1 MNRKLMRSAVGML
14 ALACAGMP
22 PARAETTNYLWPRFA
37 VTAGSYRIDTDDSIR
52 IDVSAQATGTE
63 ARLEEDFGLPDSES
77 LTTLGFEWGFAARH
91 SLDFKYYDLDR
102 EGSRTISR
110 TITIRDVEFPVGASL
125 DASFGTT
132 SIEGAYNYWFVR
144 RDELGVAASLGL
156 VYLDLG
162 ASMTGTAV
170 FGSSGAT
177 ETRSVSAS
185 TDLPVPMIG
194 LAVKG
199 SPWRRVVLFGS
210 GRYLPAV
217 QIGDIDGEAGSYKL
231 GADWYLIG
239 AFALGASYDGTFYKI
254 DVDQSRWRGSVDLAS
269 KGWNGYVRAS
279 F

>member
-1 MNRKLMRSAVGML
+1 ML
-14 ALACAGMP
+14 ALACAGML
-22 PARAETTNYLWPRFA
+22 PARAETNYLWPRFA
-37 VTAGSYRIDTDDSIR
+37 VTAGSYQITTDNSIR
-52 IDVSAQATGTE
+52 IDVSAQVIGTE

-77 LTTLGFEWGFAARH
+77 LTTFGLEWGFAARH

-110 TITIRDVEFPVGASL
+110 TLTIRDVEFPVGASL

-132 SIEGAYNYWFVR
+132 AIEGAYNYWFVR

-210 GRYLPAV
+210 GRYLPTV
-217 QIGDIDGEAGSYKL
+217 QIGDIDGEAGSYRL

-239 AFALGASYDGTFYKI
+239 AFALGVSYDGTFYKI
-254 DVDQSRWRGSVDLAS
+254 DVDQSRWRGAVDLAS